1 MHSSRTKVAIVGEA
15 FGEQE
20 ERTGLPFLGA
30 AGQELTKIL
39 REAGTNRSEFF
50 LTNVFNMRPPNNDL
64 RTLCVGKAE
73 AVESFMREKPRLV
86 EQFPDFA
93 WPSFYNYPTLA
104 GAGAFLHPRYLSH
117 LARLWAELKGNGS
130 GLCIALGN
138 TACWALLNRTG
149 IGKLRGYLY
158 KSTLLDGLNV
168 LPTYHPASILRQWS
182 NRPIVIAD
190 IQKALRAVQ
199 SAANGGVEE
208 GRGSSRTIWVEPDES
223 DLPLWWS
230 TYVPDTSTRVSV
242 DIETFAGTITCIGFG
257 VPRCGI
263 SVPFWDRRKPD
274 GNYWPDSVSESR
286 VFRTVEGWLRSGNPK
301 LFQNAQYDLQYIW
314 KTWGIPVGGVIE
326 DTMLMHHALQP
337 ELPKDLGFLGSAYTD
352 EVAWKDMRKQAHLK
366 AKAEKKDE

>member
-1 MHSSRTKVAIVGEA
+1 MSKLVIVGEA
-15 FGEQE
+15 YGEQE

-30 AGQELTKIL
+30 AGQELTRML
-39 REAGTNRSEFF
+39 REAGTDRSAFV

-73 AVESFMREKPRLV
+73 AIESFMRERPRLV
-86 EQFPDFA
+86 EQSPDFA
-93 WPSFYNYPTLA
+93 WPQHYNYTALA
-104 GAGAFLHPRYLSH
+104 GAGAFLHPSH
-117 LARLWAELKGNGS
+117 LGHIARLWRELKELNP

-168 LPTYHPASILRQWS
+168 LPTYHPASILRQFS

-190 IQKALRAVQ
+190 IQKALRSVQ
-199 SAANGGVEE
+199 PSAAGRVEQ
-208 GRGSSRTIWVEPDES
+208 SSREIWIEPDAD
-223 DLPLWWS
+223 DLNAWWS
-230 TYVPDTSTRVSV
+230 KFVPDDTTRVSV
-242 DIETFAGTITCIGFG
+242 DIETFGGTITCIGFG

-263 SVPFWDRRKPD
+263 SIPFWDRRKQD
-274 GNYWPDSVSESR
+274 GNYWPSASVEQR
-286 VFRTVEGWLRSGNPK
+286 VFECVTEKLRSPNPK
-301 LFQNAQYDLQYIW
+301 LLQNAQYDLQYIW
-314 KTWGIPVGGVIE
+314 RTWGVPVAGLIE

>member
-1 MHSSRTKVAIVGEA
+1 MTPKIALIGEA

-20 ERTGLPFLGA
+20 ERTGIPFLGA
-30 AGQELTKIL
+30 AGQELTRIC
-39 REAGTNRSEFF
+39 REAGADRSKFH

-64 RTLCVGKAE
+64 RAICVGKAE
-73 AVESFMREKPRLV
+73 AIESYSRERSRLA
-86 EQFPDFA
+86 EQFPDHP
-93 WPSFYNYPTLA
+93 WPEHYNYPPLA
-104 GAGAFLHPRYLSH
+104 GAGAFLHPRYLSE
-117 LARLWAELKGNGS
+117 LGRLRGELCS
-130 GLCIALGN
+130 QDIRFCLALGN

-158 KSTLLDGLNV
+158 QSTLLDGLKV
-168 LPTYHPASILRQWS
+168 LPTYHPSSVLRQYS

-190 IQKALRAVQ
+190 FKKALRTYECPADGT
-199 SAANGGVEE
+199 SPASG
-208 GRGSSRTIWVEPDES
+208 GSSRTIWIEPDGG
-223 DLPLWWS
+223 DLAAWWT
-230 TYVPDTSTRVSV
+230 TYVPDKSTRVSV

-257 VPRCGI
+257 VSRCGI
-263 SVPFWDRRKPD
+263 SIPFWDRRKPD
-274 GNYWPDSVSESR
+274 GNYWPTAEVEQK
-286 VFRTVEGWLRSGNPK
+286 VFRIVEGWLKSPNPK
-301 LFQNAQYDLQYIW
+301 LLQNAQYDLQYIW